1 LTVARKAKLIM
12 VQGTSSGAGKS
23 TIVIGLCRLL
33 SDKGYKVA
41 PFKAQNMSSNFFA
54 TSGGA
59 KMAQVQAI
67 QAVAARKEPDAT
79 MNPILLKPLGEY
91 RSMVFLNGRFYSEMH
106 AKEYY
111 EKFVMQQG
119 FATALKALDSLRN
132 ENDIIVIEGAGS
144 PSEIN
149 IAKYDIANMLL
160 AKKVGAPVIIVADI
174 ERGGCFASIVGTMQL
189 LKPAHRSLVKGF
201 LINKFR
207 GDITL
212 LAPAVKEVQKMTK
225 KKVLGII
232 PKIEFSLPEED
243 SLVGG
248 IAEKANIPQ
257 ESWNWQIDLVAKAIK
272 ESVHMEKI
280 LEVAGP

>member
-1 LTVARKAKLIM
+1 MARAKLIM

-33 SDKGYKVA
+33 SDMGYKVA

-54 TSGGA
+54 TAGGA

-67 QAVAARKEPDAT
+67 QAVAARKEPDPR

-111 EKFVMQQG
+111 EKFVLQQG
-119 FATALKALDSLRN
+119 FTTALKALDGLRG

-160 AKKVGAPVIIVADI
+160 AQKAGAPVIIVADI

-189 LKPAHRSLVKGF
+189 LKPAHRSLVRGF

-212 LAPAVKEVQKMTK
+212 LAPAIKEVQKMTK
-225 KKVLGII
+225 KRILGVI
-232 PKIEFSLPEED
+232 PKIEFNLPEED
-243 SLVGG
+243 SLVGSMAG
-248 IAEKANIPQ
+248 KAEIPR
-257 ESWNWQIDLVAKAIK
+257 EAWNWQIDLVAKAIK
-272 ESVHMEKI
+272 ESADMERI
-280 LEVAGP
+280 SEVIGL

>member
-1 LTVARKAKLIM
+1 MARAKLIM

-23 TIVIGLCRLL
+23 TVAIGLCRLF
-33 SDKGYKVA
+33 SDMGHKVA

-54 TSGGA
+54 TVGGA

-67 QAVAARKEPDAT
+67 QAVAARKEPDPR

-111 EKFVMQQG
+111 EKFVLQQG
-119 FATALKALDSLRN
+119 FSHALKALDSLRS

-160 AKKVGAPVIIVADI
+160 AQKAGSPVIIVADI

-212 LAPAVKEVQKMTK
+212 LAPAIKEVQRMTK
-225 KKVLGII
+225 KRILGVI
-232 PKIEFSLPEED
+232 PKIEFNLPEED
-243 SLVGG
+243 SLVGSMAG
-248 IAEKANIPQ
+248 KAEIPR
-257 ESWNWQIDLVAKAIK
+257 EAWNWQIDLVAKAIK
-272 ESVHMEKI
+272 ESVDMKRI
-280 LEVAGP
+280 SEVLGL